1 MDVNGCSDHFLH
13 SARFEVA
20 IWHKPVFLHPSAN
33 FVTVAMPTQK
43 PEAARCCETRP
54 DFICFLSGR
63 K

>member
-1 MDVNGCSDHFLH
+1 MLVNGCSDHFLH

-20 IWHKPVFLHPSAN
+20 IWHKPVLLHPSAN

-54 DFICFLSGR
+54 DFI
-63 K
+63 